1 MKPTERD
8 SSKSRTQ
15 QSVVDAQHLQ
25 LNLGRATKVIEAT
38 LQRAEL
44 MEAEPEGRQQWKTCA
59 SLVWVD

>member
-1 MKPTERD
+1 MEPTERD

-25 LNLGRATKVIEAT
+25 LNLERATKVIEAT

-44 MEAEPEGRQQWKTCA
+44 IEAEPEGRQHWKTCA